1 MTNMDDLTKEEYEKI
16 IVDLL
21 QDIFKHPEV
30 RRIMATERSMVRACL
45 AVSKCLLEVPDV
57 HSTN

>member
-21 QDIFKHPEV
+21 EDISKHPEI
-30 RRIMATERSMVRACL
+30 RRIMVTKRSMVRACL
-45 AVSKCLLEVPDV
+45 AVSKRLLEVPK
-57 HSTN
+57 